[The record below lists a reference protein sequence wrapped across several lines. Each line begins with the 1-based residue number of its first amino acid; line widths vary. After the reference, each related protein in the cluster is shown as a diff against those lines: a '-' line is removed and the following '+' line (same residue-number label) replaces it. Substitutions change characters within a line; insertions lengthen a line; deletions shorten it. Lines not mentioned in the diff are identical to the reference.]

1 MFEVWKWHWI
11 SAIWLNGFKQY
22 DISSWRYYQIIQT
35 CKGVCEFIP
44 ILQAHVQCAWGHVYY
59 NKSPLS
65 VNGKKKKKTT
75 LSPYCKRMNQDV
87 FKPVLEQVILKNK
100 LSSIMFNRSLFKT
113 TTRKEINSMSCFKPV
128 PYI

>member
-1 MFEVWKWHWI
+1 MILVAGGITKLSKHARGFVNSFQFCRHMFSVHEVM
-11 SAIWLNGFKQY
+11 F
-22 DISSWRYYQIIQT
+22 IIIRVH
-35 CKGVCEFIP
+35 C
-44 ILQAHVQCAWGHVYY
+44 
-59 NKSPLS
+59 LS
-65 VNGKKKKKTT
+65 TEKKKKKT

-87 FKPVLEQVILKNK
+87 FKPVLEQVTLKNK